1 MSDIPQQSLGADI
14 CANPDCGQPIHLA
27 NTQLGPEWRHHDSP
41 WCGEPGAPV
50 TTKAVPAGRPWPEV
64 S

>member
-1 MSDIPQQSLGADI
+1 MSIPTQPLGKDI
-14 CANPDCGQPIHLA
+14 CAKCQEPIHLA
-27 NTQLGPEWRHHDSP
+27 NSQLGPEWRHGDSP

-50 TTKAVPAGRPWPEV
+50 TTKAVPAGRPWPEA